1 MNKLMYV
8 CLFGGTMR
16 QAPVLH
22 LRGLDS
28 SLARALIERI
38 FRTNAHLV
46 VPGADFQ
53 EVSQRYA
60 TELEFGECELHASE
74 DVAFE
79 AGHRLMLIGLGPFDE
94 PSDGENGFD
103 VDGLEIILTT
113 PAHLGIEVDTEWLD
127 SMILVHDLLPRM
139 KDTIWGSPL
148 FSHWMAQLNAHTAAV
163 PDGET
168 EHWWVSDIDVADA
181 FVRMLISDEPFPSLI
196 KVSGRRAWSQEQT
209 IEELSL
215 LHARTTAG
223 KTGHFGVEHLTAAPT
238 PTIEVKSLLVT
249 PSTPLSMQENSQQ
262 RPDLS
267 PLHDVLHRIDGDGWR
282 PLVPIRTALMHALVD
297 YIE

>member
-1 MNKLMYV
+1 
-8 CLFGGTMR
+8 MR
-16 QAPVLH
+16 QAPVIH

-28 SLARALIERI
+28 SIGSALVERI

-46 VPGADFQ
+46 VPRAHFQ
-53 EVSQRYA
+53 EISKRYA
-60 TELEFGECELHASE
+60 TELEFGDCELHSAEDISFAS
-74 DVAFE
+74 
-79 AGHRLMLIGLGPFDE
+79 GHRLMLIGLGPFDE
-94 PSDGENGFD
+94 ASDGENGFE
-103 VDGLEIILTT
+103 VDGLEIILAT

-127 SMILVHDLLPRM
+127 SLILVHDLLPRV
-139 KDTIWGSPL
+139 KDTTWDSPL
-148 FSHWMAQLNAHTAAV
+148 FSQWMAQLNAHTPPV
-163 PDGET
+163 PVDGT

-181 FVRMLISDEPFPSLI
+181 FVRMLIGDEPFPSLI

-215 LHARTTAG
+215 LHARTLAG
-223 KTGHFGVEHLTAAPT
+223 RTGHFGVEHLTAAPT
-238 PTIEVKSLLVT
+238 PTIEVKSLIVN

-297 YIE
+297 FIE

>member
-1 MNKLMYV
+1 MNKLMYAW
-8 CLFGGTMR
+8 LLGENMR
-16 QAPVLH
+16 QAPVIH

-28 SLARALIERI
+28 SIGSALVERI

-46 VPGADFQ
+46 FPREHFQ
-53 EVSQRYA
+53 EISKRYA
-60 TELEFGECELHASE
+60 TELEFGDCELHAAE
-74 DVAFE
+74 DISFAS
-79 AGHRLMLIGLGPFDE
+79 GHRLMLIGLGPFDE
-94 PSDGENGFD
+94 ASDGENGFE
-103 VDGLEIILTT
+103 VDGLEIILTA

-127 SMILVHDLLPRM
+127 SLILVHDLLPRV

-148 FSHWMAQLNAHTAAV
+148 FSHWMAQLNAHMAPV
-163 PDGET
+163 PVDDT

-181 FVRMLISDEPFPSLI
+181 FVRILIGDEPFPRLI

-215 LHARTTAG
+215 LHARTLAG

-238 PTIEVKSLLVT
+238 PTIEVKSLIVN
-249 PSTPLSMQENSQQ
+249 PSTPLSIQENKQQ

-267 PLHDVLHRIDGDGWR
+267 SLHDVLHRIDGDGWR
-282 PLVPIRTALMHALVD
+282 PLVPIRSALMHALVD

>member
-1 MNKLMYV
+1 
-8 CLFGGTMR
+8 MR

-28 SLARALIERI
+28 SIARALIERI

-46 VPGADFQ
+46 VPGAHFQ
-53 EVSQRYA
+53 EISQRYA
-60 TELEFGECELHASE
+60 SELEFGDCELHAAEHLPLAS
-74 DVAFE
+74 
-79 AGHRLMLIGLGPFDE
+79 GHRLMLIGLGPFDE
-94 PSDGENGFD
+94 PNDGVNGFD
-103 VDGLEIILTT
+103 IDGLEIILTA
-113 PAHLGIEVDTEWLD
+113 PAHLEMEVDTEWLD
-127 SMILVHDLLPRM
+127 SIILVHDLLPRE
-139 KDTIWGSPL
+139 KDTTWGSPL
-148 FSHWMAQLNAHTAAV
+148 FNQWMIQLNTNIV
-163 PDGET
+163 PSPVGST

-181 FVRMLISDEPFPSLI
+181 FVRMLIGDEPFPSLI

-209 IEELSL
+209 IEELTL
-215 LHARTTAG
+215 LHARTVAG
-223 KTGHFGVEHLTAAPT
+223 KTGQFSVEHLTAAPT
-238 PTIEVKSLLVT
+238 PTIEVKSLIVN
-249 PSTPLSMQENSQQ
+249 PSMPLSMKDNSQQ

>member
-8 CLFGGTMR
+8 RPQGGNMR
-16 QAPVLH
+16 QAPVIH

-28 SLARALIERI
+28 SIGSALVERI
-38 FRTNAHLV
+38 LRTSAHLV
-46 VPGADFQ
+46 VPRNHFQ
-53 EVSQRYA
+53 EISQRYA
-60 TELEFGECELHASE
+60 TELEFGECELHAADEISF
-74 DVAFE
+74 A

-94 PSDGENGFD
+94 PSDGESGFD

-113 PAHLGIEVDTEWLD
+113 PAHFGIEVDTEWLD
-127 SMILVHDLLPRM
+127 SLILVHDLLPRV
-139 KDTIWGSPL
+139 KDPIWGSPL
-148 FSHWMAQLNAHTAAV
+148 FRQWMAQLNARISPA
-163 PDGET
+163 PEGET

-181 FVRMLISDEPFPSLI
+181 FVRMLISDEPFPIQI

-215 LHARTTAG
+215 LYARTMAG
-223 KTGHFGVEHLTAAPT
+223 KTGNFGIEHLTAAPT
-238 PTIEVKSLLVT
+238 PTIEVKSLIVN
-249 PSTPLSMQENSQQ
+249 PSTPLSAQENSQQ

>member
-60 TELEFGECELHASE
+60 TEMEFGECELHASE

-94 PSDGENGFD
+94 PSDGANGFD

-148 FSHWMAQLNAHTAAV
+148 FSQWMAQLNAHTAAV

-249 PSTPLSMQENSQQ
+249 PATPLSMQENSQQ